1 MGGTGRTW
9 CSAKSWFGPI
19 FEEDGTVMATVV
31 ERPGDPENARA
42 GRVVIT
48 LSDGSERRFAGTT
61 TGAEIAASI
70 AKSLAKRALAVEVD
84 GVLRDLDWPI
94 DRDARVRLITALDPE
109 ALPLIRHDCAHVMA
123 EAVQRLFPKTQVT
136 IGPAIENG
144 FYYDFARDEPF
155 RPEDLELI
163 EAEMA
168 AIIKADRPFRREV
181 VSRAEA
187 HRRFAEIDETYKH
200 ELLDAIPE
208 DEPVT
213 LYHQGAWFDL
223 CRGPHGPS
231 TGRIGAFKL
240 TKIAGSYW
248 RGDAENAQLQRI
260 YGTAFASKAELDA
273 HLEQLAEAERRDH
286 RRIGREM
293 DLFHFQEEAPGQVFW
308 HDKGWT
314 IYTELLAY
322 MRRRIR
328 AAGYHEINTP
338 QLLDSRFWVASGH
351 WDKYRDNMFVF
362 ADADTEHP
370 AALKP
375 MSCPGGAQVY
385 KASQR
390 SYRDLPLRLAEF
402 GAVFRREAS
411 GARHGLMRVQAF
423 TQDDA
428 HIFCR
433 DDQLEDEVVAMCD
446 LIRQVYSDLGMA
458 GDITIHFATRPEQR
472 IGAEA
477 DWDRAEA
484 ALRQVLDRIDMKWV
498 LNEGDGAFYAP
509 KLDFKLKDA
518 IGREWQCGTVQVDMN
533 MPHRLDLTYIGEDGA
548 KHTPHMV
555 HRAILGSCE
564 RFIGVLIEHY
574 AGRLPMWLAPVQV
587 VVATVTNEA
596 DGYAAEVRDALAVA
610 GIKVELDSRSDKIS
624 YKVREHSLAKVP
636 WIIAVGG
643 REAEGRQVSLR
654 RLGSQTREVLSLDA
668 AIALCQRESVAPD
681 KRG

>member
-1 MGGTGRTW
+1 
-9 CSAKSWFGPI
+9 
-19 FEEDGTVMATVV
+19 MATAI
-31 ERPGDPENARA
+31 ERA
-42 GRVVIT
+42 GNPETDRNAGVVIT
-48 LSDGSERRFAGTT
+48 LPDGNERVFSGTT

-70 AKSLAKRALAVEVD
+70 AKSLAKQALAVEVD
-84 GVLRDLDWPI
+84 GQLRDLDWPI
-94 DRDARVRLITALDPE
+94 ETHARVRLITAKDPE
-109 ALPLIRHDCAHVMA
+109 ALALLRHDCAHVMA
-123 EAVQRLFPKTQVT
+123 EAVQRLFPGTQVT
-136 IGPAIENG
+136 IGPAIDNG
-144 FYYDFARDEPF
+144 FYYDFARPEPF
-155 RPEDLELI
+155 HPDDLAKI

-168 AIIKADRPFRREV
+168 EIIAADRPFRREV

-187 HRRFAEIDETYKH
+187 HRRFAALGETYKH
-200 ELLDAIPE
+200 ELLQAIPE
-208 DEPVT
+208 DEAVT
-213 LYHQGAWFDL
+213 LYHQGEWFDL

-248 RGDAENAQLQRI
+248 RGDAKNAQLQRI
-260 YGTAFASKAELDA
+260 YGTAFATRAELDA
-273 HLEQLAEAERRDH
+273 HLVQLEEAERRDH

-314 IYTELLAY
+314 VYTELLAY

-328 AAGYHEINTP
+328 AAGYQEINTP
-338 QLLDSRFWVASGH
+338 QLLDARFWVASGH

-362 ADADTEHP
+362 QDADTEHP

-385 KASQR
+385 KSGQR

-433 DDQLEDEVVAMCD
+433 DDQLEDEVVKMCD
-446 LIRQVYSDLGMA
+446 LIRQVYADLGMA
-458 GDITIHFATRPEQR
+458 DDITIHFATRPEQR
-472 IGAEA
+472 IGSEA

-484 ALRQVLDRIDMKWV
+484 ALRKVLERIDMNWV

-533 MPHRLDLTYIGEDGA
+533 MPHRLELAYTGEDGA

-574 AGRLPMWLAPVQV
+574 AGRLPLWLAPVQV
-587 VVATVTNEA
+587 VVTTVTNEA
-596 DGYAAEVRDALAVA
+596 DAYAGEVRDALAAA
-610 GIKVELDSRSDKIS
+610 GIRVELDARSDKIS

-636 WIIAVGG
+636 LIMAVGG
-643 REAEGRQVSLR
+643 REAAERQVSIR
-654 RLGSQTREVLSLDA
+654 RLGSQAQEVLSLDA
-668 AIALCQRESVAPD
+668 AIAMCQRESAAPD
-681 KRG
+681 KRD